1 MSNLNVNNIDVQRI
15 INVLTEFFSK
25 SQICS
30 FLTFKTMEKV
40 ESRKEEFK
48 EMIRNEE
55 FHKDLEDHFELMNSF
70 RNRHLIEE
78 IEVKEDKSINGDDEE
93 EEEQNKIKKITREKE
108 NLKDIYEKT
117 DDVTLALAKNTRNIC
132 RKYYRDKSLIDYL
145 LTFRGDSVIIDFTN
159 DLRDVLFHNMKKCKM
174 TKEEELSDK
183 NLHIELSTKIHD
195 LENQIIEKTNRY
207 TKLKQEHND
216 LKNSCLR
223 RLEDINREI
232 ELIKSS
238 TDNELKQLEDSI
250 NKGLSSTEEG
260 HKDRVK
266 KLDDRLRQVT
276 DEFKEKKNEN
286 DNDEKAATLGYVN
299 EENKL
304 RGLVLLYDDDM
315 FTHKKHMVD
324 LKKEDEELKVVQNS
338 ERITRDKK
346 KEQFELYNEAY
357 NKHVKKLEQL
367 EYEENVKTACAQSM
381 QACIRGFFTRKPLL
395 KKYKFLKVL
404 RASKEPIVDEKDKK
418 GKGGKNRK

>member
-15 INVLTEFFSK
+15 INVLTEFYSK

-55 FHKDLEDHFELMNSF
+55 FHKDLEEHFILMNSF

-108 NLKDIYEKT
+108 NLKDIHEKT
-117 DDVTLALAKNTRNIC
+117 DDITIALAKNTRNIC

-145 LTFRGDSVIIDFTN
+145 LTFRGDTVIIDFIN
-159 DLRDVLFHNMKKCKM
+159 DLKDVLYHNMKKCKM

-195 LENQIIEKTNRY
+195 LENQIIEKQGRY
-207 TKLKQEHND
+207 GKLKQEHND

-223 RLEDINREI
+223 RLEDINKEI

-250 NKGLSSTEEG
+250 NKGLSNTEES
-260 HKDRVK
+260 HKDRVN
-266 KLDDRLRQVT
+266 KLDGRLRQVN

-286 DNDEKAATLGYVN
+286 DNDEKQATLGYVN

-304 RGLVLLYDDDM
+304 RGLVMLYDDDM
-315 FTHKKHMVD
+315 FAHKRHMLD
-324 LKKEDEELKVVQNS
+324 IKKEDEDLKVTMNS
-338 ERITRDKK
+338 EKVMRDKK
-346 KEQFELYNEAY
+346 KEQFELFNEAH
-357 NKHVKKLEQL
+357 NKHIKKLEQV
-367 EYEENVKTACAQSM
+367 EYEENVKLACAQTI
-381 QACIRGFFTRKPLL
+381 QANIRGFFTRKPLL
-395 KKYKFLKVL
+395 RKFKFLKVL
-404 RASKEPIVDEKDKK
+404 RASKEPIVEEKDKK
-418 GKGGKNRK
+418 GKNKKK